1 MRLVDR
7 LRYLAIGISLSIE
20 IIVGPVSSFG
30 KLIALIPSI
39 VIFNDGPTH
48 APIRQRQTHQA

>member
-1 MRLVDR
+1 MRLLDR
-7 LRYLAIGISLSIE
+7 LRYLAIGNSLSIE

-30 KLIALIPSI
+30 KLIALISSI
-39 VIFNDGPTH
+39 VIFNDGPTY